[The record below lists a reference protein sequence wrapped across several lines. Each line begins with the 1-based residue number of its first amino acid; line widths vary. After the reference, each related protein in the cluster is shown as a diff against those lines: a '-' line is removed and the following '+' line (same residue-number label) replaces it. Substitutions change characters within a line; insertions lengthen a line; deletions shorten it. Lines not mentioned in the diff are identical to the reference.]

1 MATPSIEEGEMA
13 RKRRR
18 RERGR
23 SEQPEGVVPA
33 ATQRADGRPRVL
45 ARDVGMP
52 EWRWRTFPVLAAVS
66 AGLVLG
72 STFPIL
78 FIAGLLGVS
87 YAVAHLFVTN
97 IVVAGRI
104 RRREK
109 ELAMARQMGVSDDD
123 EGDEV
128 EWEDAVVHPDE
139 EPAEERR

>member
-1 MATPSIEEGEMA
+1 MTTPSIEEGDMA

-23 SEQPEGVVPA
+23 SEQAEGVTPA
-33 ATQRADGRPRVL
+33 ATRPASGRPQVL

-52 EWRWRTFPVLAAVS
+52 AWQWRTFPVLAALS

-109 ELAMARQMGVSDDD
+109 ELVMAREMGVSDDD
-123 EGDEV
+123 GD

-139 EPAEERR
+139 QPVEERP

>member
-1 MATPSIEEGEMA
+1 MA

-18 RERGR
+18 RERDR
-23 SEQPEGVVPA
+23 TEQSQSPA
-33 ATQRADGRPRVL
+33 SAAARPASGRPRVL

-52 EWRWRTFPVLAAVS
+52 EWRWRTFPVLAALS
-66 AGLVLG
+66 AGMVLG

-109 ELAMARQMGVSDDD
+109 QLAMVAETGVSDDD
-123 EGDEV
+123 

-139 EPAEERR
+139 EPMEGRR